1 VRKNGA
7 SRSVLASGRFFPL
20 AIVLLCLAFLI
31 PLFFLRF
38 SWTLAHAL
46 RVHLV
51 LIMRPLFFPW
61 LGLCVAHLKLLSTHL
76 DAPTWENILALMFSV
91 AVTMHQRPS
100 RCWTCANVSAAISDR
115 RRPQPRITAVM
126 ARSRSPFA
134 VEASGALNCFSHV
147 RCQPLT
153 RAPVSPL
160 SAASAASLRIA
171 GMRMIWMRSR
181 ARGPPTV
188 CNVHLKYDGLAGSP
202 NATAGIEQ
210 PVWDWTKGKFTY
222 PSPRRL
228 PTPKA
233 KSMRSIRRRGR
244 SLGSS

>member
-1 VRKNGA
+1 VPLPRIVVVRSREERQSWLDREALLRSRRRAHSTKPAPAAATASCRRGCLGF
-7 SRSVLASGRFFPL
+7 SRS
-20 AIVLLCLAFLI
+20 
-31 PLFFLRF
+31 
-38 SWTLAHAL
+38 
-46 RVHLV
+46 
-51 LIMRPLFFPW
+51 
-61 LGLCVAHLKLLSTHL
+61 
-76 DAPTWENILALMFSV
+76 
-91 AVTMHQRPS
+91 
-100 RCWTCANVSAAISDR
+100 
-115 RRPQPRITAVM
+115 
-126 ARSRSPFA
+126 
-134 VEASGALNCFSHV
+134 SHV